1 MDLRFPDGTS
11 DAYAGTGGGVKTNVT
26 EDDLIDALAALEN
39 GELEYIILEDDQ
51 TNTFM
56 QAAGDG
62 SGGYVLEYNDGKG
75 DAMLQ
80 AQGDVTGD
88 TLTEAL
94 SAYLN
99 HDVTWRTLFTWQHI
113 SF

>member
-1 MDLRFPDGTS
+1 MDLRFPDGTA

-26 EDDLIDALAALEN
+26 EDDLIDALSALEN
-39 GELEYIILEDDQ
+39 DELEYIILEDDK
-51 TNTFM
+51 TNSFL

-62 SGGYVLEYNDGKG
+62 SGDYVLQYNDGKD

-80 AQGDVTGD
+80 AVGDVTGD

-94 SAYLN
+94 TAYLN
-99 HDVTWRTLFTWQHI
+99 LDPSWRTLFQWQRI
-113 SF
+113 KY